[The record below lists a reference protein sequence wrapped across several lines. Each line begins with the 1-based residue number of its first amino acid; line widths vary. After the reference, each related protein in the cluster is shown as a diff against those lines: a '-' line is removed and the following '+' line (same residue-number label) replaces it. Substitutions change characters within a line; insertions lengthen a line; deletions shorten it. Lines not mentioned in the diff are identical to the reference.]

1 MSKLGG
7 APPLAALVVACLF
20 AAGPAVAQEKAAD
33 SIVKAIGDL
42 KPPEFDSSKRSD
54 QSYIESYLA
63 KRTAFLEKRREL
75 ILNLYKAA
83 PEHAQIAKLM
93 TWRWQSTDPNGPQG
107 DDLVKEV
114 NEIIAKTTY
123 RDLKLAAVFA
133 KARINFIRGGQT
145 AHPDMSVAEEF
156 IKLAP
161 KDERAPHLL
170 VAAAQ
175 FSTDKAV
182 KAALEERLLKE
193 FPDSPVALAI
203 KATKRQREG
212 VGKPFE
218 LEFADAITG
227 STVSIKNLKGKVVLI
242 DFWATWCPPCVAAMP
257 HMKELYAKYKAKG
270 VEFIGVSL
278 DNSKEQGGL
287 DELKKFVKEKQ
298 IAWPQYYQG
307 KGWES
312 EFSMSWG
319 INGIPCVFVVD
330 AEGKLYSVD
339 AGRDPEKAISE
350 ALKRKPTPASANAGA
365 GGQ

>member
-20 AAGPAVAQEKAAD
+20 AAGPAVAQDKPAD
-33 SIVKAIGDL
+33 SILKAINDL

-54 QSYIESYLA
+54 QSYIQDYIA

-75 ILNLYKAA
+75 ILNFYKAA
-83 PEHAQIAKLM
+83 PDHPQVAKLM
-93 TWRWQSTDPNGPQG
+93 TQRWQSTDPNGTKG
-107 DDLVKEV
+107 EDLVKEV
-114 NEIIAKTTY
+114 NEVIAKAKNN
-123 RDLKLAAVFA
+123 DLKLAAMFA
-133 KARINFIRGGQT
+133 KAQINFIRAGRT
-145 AHPDMSVAEEF
+145 AHPDMSVVEEF

-170 VAAAQ
+170 VAASQ
-175 FSTDKAV
+175 FSTDKSV
-182 KAALEERLLKE
+182 KAALEERILNE
-193 FPDSPVALAI
+193 FADSPVALAL
-203 KATKRQREG
+203 KGTKRQKEG

-227 STVSIKNLKGKVVLI
+227 STVSIKNMKGKVVLI
-242 DFWATWCPPCVAAMP
+242 DFWATWCGPCVQAMP

-278 DNSKEQGGL
+278 DNSKEEGGL
-287 DELKKFVKEKQ
+287 DALKKFVKEKE
-298 IAWPQYYQG
+298 IPWPQYYQG

-319 INGIPCVFVVD
+319 INAIPCVFVVD
-330 AEGKLYSVD
+330 AEGKLSSVD
-339 AGRDPEKAISE
+339 AARDPEKAISDL
-350 ALKRKPTPASANAGA
+350 LKGKTTPASANAGA